1 MLCIF
6 RDYVN
11 LFWFLTWPDGDA
23 MAHRHFPTAMIG
35 APQEL
40 FGAAFVVCYATK
52 QKRKHGRKKQP
63 NRFFFAG
70 LICPYTLAFAS
81 ILLYWT
87 ARSHSAAFYGLHIQ
101 SRGMGMDIELGISGG
116 RRIFGHLGAS
126 PM

>member
-63 NRFFFAG
+63 NRFFLQASSARTPLLSLRYYFIG
-70 LICPYTLAFAS
+70 LLAVTVRHFMACTTS
-81 ILLYWT
+81 QGGWEWT
-87 ARSHSAAFYGLHIQ
+87 
-101 SRGMGMDIELGISGG
+101 
-116 RRIFGHLGAS
+116 
-126 PM
+126 